1 MKMSS
6 LLLRVLCCGVVL
18 SSCCGQQVGN
28 FPYLIFDNVIQN
40 QESILQILEET
51 RLEIKQIK
59 EVLLQR
65 NLSPLEEKIE
75 ENTAVLQS
83 VKENVANIQE
93 GCLAQMDKNHKV
105 MEQHIIND
113 RETGERMLSECNE
126 TLREVSERVKSKPT
140 RPPRD
145 CSEILK
151 TGITLSG
158 VYHIFPA
165 GIPSGVSVYCDL
177 QTDGGGWTIIIQRQ
191 EELPPLNFARPF
203 EEYAAGFGRPD
214 GEFWIGNRV
223 LHAMTGSQPQIL
235 RVEATD
241 LKGDSRVA
249 TWATFS
255 VGSEA
260 TQFTLSV
267 GGYLSNST
275 MGDGLMPASSLR
287 HHASNMKFSTS
298 DRDNTHKCSTLGGGG
313 WWYNHCYGINPTAP
327 RAQFGNIKTLN
338 YFFWSKTEGT
348 EYTGLSAIRFKI
360 RPRE

>member
-1 MKMSS
+1 MLWTTSWE
-6 LLLRVLCCGVVL
+6 LPL
-18 SSCCGQQVGN
+18 SSIRQCDSNQQ
-28 FPYLIFDNVIQN
+28 
-40 QESILQILEET
+40 SILQILEET

-65 NLSPLEEKIE
+65 NLLPLEEKIE
-75 ENTAVLQS
+75 ENKVVLQS

-105 MEQHIIND
+105 MEQQINND
-113 RETGERMLSECNE
+113 REVGERLLRECNE
-126 TLREVSERVKSKPT
+126 TLTEALERVKNTPAKL
-140 RPPRD
+140 PRD

-151 TGITLSG
+151 TGETLNG
-158 VYHIFPA
+158 VYHIFPT
-165 GIPSGVSVYCDL
+165 GIRSGVSVYCDL
-177 QTDGGGWTIIIQRQ
+177 QTDGGGWTVIIQRQ
-191 EELPPLNFARPF
+191 EEFPPLDFARTF
-203 EEYAAGFGRPD
+203 EEYARGFGRPD

-235 RVEATD
+235 RVEATN
-241 LKGDSRVA
+241 LQGDSREA

-260 TQFTLSV
+260 TQFELSA

-275 MGDGLMPASSLR
+275 MGDGLMPPSSPR
-287 HHASNMKFSTS
+287 HHASGMKFSTT
-298 DRDNTHKCSTLGGGG
+298 DRDNIHKCSKLGEGG

-327 RAQFGNIKTLN
+327 RAQVGIIKTLN
-338 YFFWSKTEGT
+338 YFFWSKTGET
-348 EYTGLSAIRFKI
+348 DYTGLSEIRFKI